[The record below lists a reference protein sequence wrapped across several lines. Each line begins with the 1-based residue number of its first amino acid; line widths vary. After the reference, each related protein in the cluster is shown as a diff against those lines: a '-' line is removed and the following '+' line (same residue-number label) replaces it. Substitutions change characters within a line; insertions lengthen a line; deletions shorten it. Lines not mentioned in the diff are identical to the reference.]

1 MKRNLTVCKI
11 NKTEDGVKYKMK
23 NVVPKYLITAL
34 KKMMHTA
41 KMLLRWLL
49 IAVFVGVVVGIFGT
63 LFAYFLGQATIIR
76 TQNPYLIAFL
86 PLAGIVIVFMYSRS
100 KFKNDKGTNLIISTV
115 HARSEVPF
123 KMAPLIFAATI
134 LTHLFGG
141 SAGREGAALQF
152 GGSLGNQLG
161 RWLKFDKEE
170 KRVLVMCGMSAAFA
184 AIFGTPI
191 AAALFAIEVVSVGV
205 MYYAALIPCVF
216 SAVIASRFP
225 LLLGI
230 TSESYSIEKLDFSIL
245 PTLAI
250 MFLALCCAGLSVFFC
265 ICLHKGV
272 DLLQKIFKNAYMRIF
287 VSGLLIVLLTWILNT
302 TDYNGTGNDIIAQAI
317 EGNVVPY
324 AFILKIIFTVLT
336 MSSGYKGGEIV
347 PSFFIGATFGCLF
360 GQICGISPSL
370 CAAVG
375 MISLLCGVTNCP
387 ITSLLMSFEL
397 FGSENALYFIIAI
410 ALSYFMSG
418 YYGLYHAQ
426 TIVYS
431 KYHMKFLNR
440 QAHK

>member
-1 MKRNLTVCKI
+1 MRNGI
-11 NKTEDGVKYKMK
+11 F
-23 NVVPKYLITAL
+23 KYLWTAL
-34 KKMMHTA
+34 KKILHTA
-41 KMLLRWLL
+41 KMFLRWFL
-49 IAVFVGVVVGIFGT
+49 IAVFVGVVVGIFST
-63 LFAYFLGQATIIR
+63 IFAYFLAQATEIR

-86 PLAGIVIVFMYSRS
+86 PLGGIIIVFMYSCS
-100 KFKNDKGTNLIISTV
+100 KFKNDKGTNQIISTV

-123 KMAPLIFAATI
+123 KMAPLIFVATV

-161 RWLKFDKEE
+161 RCLKFDKEE

-191 AAALFAIEVVSVGV
+191 AAAVFAIEVVSVGV

-225 LLLGI
+225 LFLGI
-230 TSESYSIEKLDFSIL
+230 IPEGYPIEKIDFSIFFAL
-245 PTLAI
+245 ELVL
-250 MFLALCCAGLSVFFC
+250 LALCCAGLSVFFC
-265 ICLHKGV
+265 ICLHKGTK
-272 DLLQKIFKNAYMRIF
+272 LLQKIFKNDYMRIF
-287 VSGLLIVLLTWILNT
+287 VSGLLIVLLTWVLNT
-302 TDYNGTGNDIIAQAI
+302 TDYNGSGNTIIAQAI
-317 EGNVVPY
+317 MGNVVPY

-360 GQICGISPSL
+360 GQILGLSPSL

-375 MISLLCGVTNCP
+375 MISLFCGVTNCP

-410 ALSYFMSG
+410 AVSYFMSG

-431 KYHMKFLNR
+431 KYHMRFLNR